1 MLYDVILIGGGVV
14 GCATARELARYS
26 LSVALLEK
34 TEDICNGQSKANTA
48 IVHGGYDAAPG
59 SNKAKFNVRG
69 NAMFERIAEELSV
82 PFSRNGSLVVSFE
95 ESGIPALLAREGAFH
110 PWAGSAACARAKP
123 EPCGA
128 GGARCALGRHRLPV

>member
-48 IVHGGYDAAPG
+48 IVHRVADRR
-59 SNKAKFNVRG
+59 VRQQPRG
-69 NAMFERIAEELSV
+69 HDI
-82 PFSRNGSLVVSFE
+82 
-95 ESGIPALLAREGAFH
+95 
-110 PWAGSAACARAKP
+110 
-123 EPCGA
+123 
-128 GGARCALGRHRLPV
+128 RCAENCGKITDNDISVHKNPPDRKSVV

>member
-48 IVHGGYDAAPG
+48 IVHG
-59 SNKAKFNVRG
+59 
-69 NAMFERIAEELSV
+69 LS
-82 PFSRNGSLVVSFE
+82 L
-95 ESGIPALLAREGAFH
+95 IH
-110 PWAGSAACARAKP
+110 I
-123 EPCGA
+123 
-128 GGARCALGRHRLPV
+128 

>member
-14 GCATARELARYS
+14 GCATARELARYN

-69 NAMFERIAEELSV
+69 NAMFERITRSFPCRFRATVRLSFHLKRAA
-82 PFSRNGSLVVSFE
+82 PGASR
-95 ESGIPALLAREGAFH
+95 
-110 PWAGSAACARAKP
+110 
-123 EPCGA
+123 
-128 GGARCALGRHRLPV
+128 RLKQRGEATA

>member
-14 GCATARELARYS
+14 GCATARELARYN

-69 NAMFERIAEELSV
+69 NAMFERITAELSV

-95 ESGIPALLAREGAFH
+95 ESGIPALLALKQRGEANGVK
-110 PWAGSAACARAKP
+110 G
-123 EPCGA
+123 
-128 GGARCALGRHRLPV
+128 HR